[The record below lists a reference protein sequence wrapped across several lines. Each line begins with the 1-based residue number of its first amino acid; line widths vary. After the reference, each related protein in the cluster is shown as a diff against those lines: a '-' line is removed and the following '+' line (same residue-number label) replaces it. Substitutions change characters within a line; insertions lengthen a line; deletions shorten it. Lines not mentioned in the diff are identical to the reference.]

1 MYYVYLLESE
11 KNGKIYVGSTKNLKE
26 RLDYHNK
33 KGEFYTRQHK
43 PWKLIYYEAYNKEEL
58 ARMREKRLKHN
69 GNALRELKK
78 RAGLP
83 STTSFVKKNEEGLP
97 STTSFVKRSGAG
109 FSMVEIIIAIAIALF
124 FFSSI
129 YGIISFSNKIMHEGL
144 RKTEAIQ
151 FAQEG
156 IEIVRTI
163 KNNNWTDDIATL
175 TSGVAYYP
183 VIVDG
188 RWTLTAVAQP
198 AINGVFT
205 RTITIYSVNRDVND
219 DIAEAG
225 TDDPKTK
232 RIVASVSWLERGNNE
247 AVSLQAYLTNFLN
260 N

>member
-83 STTSFVKKNEEGLP
+83 STTSFVK
-97 STTSFVKRSGAG
+97 RSGAG

-163 KNNNWTDDIATL
+163 KNNNWTDDIAIL